1 MTKLTLGTA
10 KIIKGKTAYIL
21 IYMNHGSFLQGERLC
36 DSLNEAVEFCGER
49 GLRIIETADAR

>member
-36 DSLNEAVEFCGER
+36 DSLNEALCFCKDR
-49 GLRIIETADAR
+49 SLRIIETVNT